1 MRLLPEWPWP
11 AVMAHR
17 CGGALAPENTL
28 AGLRVSKAV
37 GCLGVEF
44 DVMLTRDGTA
54 ILIHDETLD
63 RTTNGNGP
71 LMDFSDT
78 SLWTLDAG
86 RHHHPSFEGEPI
98 PRFTQALERCRALDL
113 AANVEIKPA
122 TGYERATG
130 AAVAQLAMQGRDPGA
145 LPPLLSSFSSTALL
159 AAAQAAPQLPRGW
172 LVDRIPEDWK
182 THCHALDVV
191 SIHTNCAHLTEAQA
205 EAIKATGMRLVVYT
219 ENDPQHA
226 RLLRSWGVDSFITDR
241 PDLIRV

>member
-1 MRLLPEWPWP
+1 MRILPEWPWP

-37 GCLGVEF
+37 GCQGVEF

-63 RTTNGNGP
+63 RTTTGSGP
-71 LMDFSDT
+71 VIDFSDT
-78 SLWTLDAG
+78 SLWALEAG
-86 RHHHPSFEGEPI
+86 SYHHESFEGEPI

-122 TGYERATG
+122 AGFERATG
-130 AAVAQLAMQGRDPGA
+130 ITVAQLAMQGRDPGA
-145 LPPLLSSFSSTALL
+145 LPPLLSSFSSVALL
-159 AAAQAAPQLPRGW
+159 AAAQTAPQLPRGW
-172 LVDRIPEDWK
+172 LVDQVPDDWK
-182 THCHALDVV
+182 TQCHALDVV
-191 SIHTNCAHLTEAQA
+191 SIHTNCTHLTEGQA
-205 EAIKATGMRLVVYT
+205 AAIKATGMRLVVYT
-219 ENDPQHA
+219 ENDPAHA
-226 RLLRSWGVDSFITDR
+226 RMLRGWGVDSFITDR

>member
-1 MRLLPEWPWP
+1 MRILPEWPWP

-28 AGLRVSKAV
+28 AGLRVCKAV

-63 RTTNGNGP
+63 RTTTGSGP
-71 LMDFSDT
+71 VIDFSDT
-78 SLWTLDAG
+78 ALWALDAG
-86 RHHHPSFEGEPI
+86 SYHHASFAGEPI

-122 TGYERATG
+122 AGHDRETGI
-130 AAVAQLAMQGRDPGA
+130 AVANLALQGRDPGA

-159 AAAQAAPQLPRGW
+159 AAMQAAPQLPRGW
-172 LVDRIPEDWK
+172 LVDKIPEDWK

-191 SIHTNCAHLTEAQA
+191 SIHTNCAHLTQAQA
-205 EAIKATGMRLVVYT
+205 DVIKSTGMRLVVYT
-219 ENDPQHA
+219 ENDPEHA

-241 PDLIRV
+241 PDLIRI